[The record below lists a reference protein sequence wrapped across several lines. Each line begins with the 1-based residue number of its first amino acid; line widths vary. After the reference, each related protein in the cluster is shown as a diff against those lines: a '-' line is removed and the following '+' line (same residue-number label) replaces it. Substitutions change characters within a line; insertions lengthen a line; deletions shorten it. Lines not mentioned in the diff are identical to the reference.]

1 MDGQDP
7 DQSLLPQLPLDELLA
22 ELQGRLEAVRDARDG
37 MHALLDA
44 VVAIGHE
51 LDLEVVLR
59 RIVEAATRLV
69 EARYGALGVIGD
81 DGELAQ
87 FVPVGITEDEI
98 EQIEE
103 WPHGRGLLGLLI
115 KEPQTLRLP
124 DIAGHPESYGFPEG
138 HPPMRTF
145 LGVPIRV
152 RDEVFGNLYLTEKT
166 GGREFDEQDEVI
178 INALAT
184 AAGVAVENAR
194 LYEETR
200 RREAWLDA
208 SAELT
213 RSLLSGSG
221 PGDAYALVATRA
233 RDMSDAEVA
242 AVAVPGE
249 DSKTLRI
256 ATAVGEGY
264 EELAELEFPV
274 EGTIAGSVL
283 GTGESRVIT
292 NFEGEPEEAP
302 VVSRFPN
309 GPVFLVPLGAVED
322 VRGVLFVGKA
332 EGRSV
337 FPSAVMR
344 LLEAFAAQAAVVL
357 ELAEARREAE
367 RYSLIDDRARIAR
380 DLHDVVIQRL
390 FATAMT
396 LAGAARLID
405 HSEAASRVHSAVDDL
420 DETIRQIRSTIFAL
434 QTTEPSGGGRLRS
447 RVTRIVDAAT
457 EQLGFAPSV
466 RMEGLLDTDVPDD
479 LADEVAAV
487 LQEALSN
494 VVQHARASSV
504 SIRLEL
510 AAGDLMLS
518 VSDDGVGLPDGGRR
532 SGLANLASRAD
543 RRGGSFEVSGG
554 ADDGTV
560 LRWHVPLT

>member
-7 DQSLLPQLPLDELLA
+7 DQSLLPQLPLDELLT
-22 ELQGRLEAVRDARDG
+22 ELQARLEAVRDARDG

-221 PGDAYALVATRA
+221 PGDAYTLVATRA

-249 DSKTLRI
+249 GSTTLRI
-256 ATAVGEGY
+256 VTVVGEGY

-283 GTGESRVIT
+283 GTGEARMIT
-292 NFEGEPEEAP
+292 NFDGEPEEAP

-309 GPVFLVPLGAVED
+309 GPIFLVPLGAVED

-367 RYSLIDDRARIAR
+367 RYSLIDDHARIAR

-396 LAGAARLID
+396 LSGAARLID
-405 HSEAASRVHSAVDDL
+405 QTEAASRVHSAVDDL

-457 EQLGFAPSV
+457 EQLGFAPSL

-504 SIRLEL
+504 AVRVEL
-510 AAGDLMLS
+510 AAGDLMLT
-518 VSDDGVGLPDGGRR
+518 VSDDGVGLPEGGRR

-543 RRGGSFEVSGG
+543 RRGGSFEVSSG

-560 LRWHVPLT
+560 LRWHVPVP